1 VRPFPPPSA
10 TLTRGNRLASTYYER
25 LSTQDASFVLFEGAV
40 THMHVSAVA
49 IFAADPKSVPGGT
62 LDIERLRAYV
72 ASRLHRSPRY
82 RQKLAFTPLTRHP
95 IWVDDE
101 RFNLHYHVRHT
112 ALPSPGSEDKLKDLA
127 GRILSQQLDRRKP
140 LWEMWFVEGLEGARF
155 AAIIKAHHCMVDG
168 AAGVG
173 LLQELLGLSASPDFD
188 SAPTWSPRPAPGR
201 WELLADEAL
210 RGVAAPPAAALR
222 ALGAAL
228 RRPQRTSEAVA
239 ESAEAVWNALRAGL
253 RVPAETPLNAP
264 IGTHRRVEW
273 RDLELAAVKD
283 VKKRLD
289 GTVNDVVLAVVT
301 GALRRFLR
309 RRRVP
314 LGRHDFRVVIPVDMR
329 RGPEDRSASNR
340 VSALFLSLPLANRD
354 PLRRFEQLK
363 AESRRLKESRTAHG
377 IDLMTRFADWTG
389 SELVTEWGVRLV
401 SALRPYNMIVTN
413 VHGPPVPLYMLGSR
427 LVAMYPQLPL
437 FTNQGLGVAVMSYRD
452 KVSFGMIADWDLV
465 PDLPDF
471 ARALATSFA
480 ELQEEAERL

>member
-1 VRPFPPPSA
+1 
-10 TLTRGNRLASTYYER
+10 LASPSYER

-40 THMHVSAVA
+40 THMHVSTVA
-49 IFAADPKSVPGGT
+49 IFEPDPTSAPDGIV
-62 LDIERLRAYV
+62 DIERLSAYV
-72 ASRLHRSPRY
+72 DSRLHRLPRY
-82 RQKLAFTPLTRHP
+82 RRKLAFTPIARHP

-112 ALPSPGSEDKLKDLA
+112 ALPYPGSEEKLKDLA

-140 LWEMWFVEGLEGARF
+140 LWEMWLVEGLEGGRF
-155 AAIIKAHHCMVDG
+155 AAIFKAHHCLVDG

-173 LLQELLGLSASPDFD
+173 LLQELLGLSPVPDFD
-188 SAPTWSPRPAPGR
+188 APPDWSPRPAPGP

-210 RGVAAPPAAALR
+210 RGIAAPPAAALR
-222 ALGAAL
+222 ALTGAV
-228 RRPQRTSEAVA
+228 RRPQRTSAVVA

-253 RVPAETPLNAP
+253 RLPAETPLNAP
-264 IGTHRRVEW
+264 IGTHRRVDW
-273 RDLELAAVKD
+273 CDLDLAAVKE

-314 LGRHDFRVVIPVDMR
+314 LGRHDFRVVVPVDMR

-340 VSALFLSLPLANRD
+340 VSALFLSLPIADRS
-354 PLRRFEQLK
+354 PLRRFEKLK
-363 AESRRLKESRTAHG
+363 AETRRLKKSRTADG

-389 SELVTEWGVRLV
+389 SELVTEWGVRMA
-401 SALRPYNMIVTN
+401 SAIRPYNMIVTN
-413 VHGPPVPLYMLGSR
+413 VHGPPAPLYMLGSR

-452 KVSFGMIADWDLV
+452 KVSFGTIADWDLV
-465 PDLPDF
+465 PDLSDF
-471 ARALATSFA
+471 ARALEASFA
-480 ELQEEAERL
+480 ELQEAAERA